1 MNRPAERLR
10 EAWEIWRI
18 RGPLRREHVVLVVGS
33 DALTKFY
40 PTVQVVPIFDPG
52 TARDTLVTVT
62 LPDRAPAWGSTR
74 SGVHPVRREDAPL
87 ERLGHV
93 GVDVMER
100 VDIALRAVF
109 DL

>member
-1 MNRPAERLR
+1 VRRG
-10 EAWEIWRI
+10 EIWRI
-18 RGPLRREHVVLVVGS
+18 KGPLRREHVVLVVGS
-33 DALTKFY
+33 DALAKFY

-62 LPDRAPAWGSTR
+62 LPDKPHAGVALVP
-74 SGVHPVRREDAPL
+74 GVHPVRREDAPL
-87 ERLGHV
+87 ERLGQV
-93 GVDVMER
+93 GAEVMER